1 MNHYEEGEAP
11 AESVFT
17 VQGHY
22 RQDFYS
28 AKILLWNSSDNGDNS
43 CKSVVRRRFR
53 SWTLA
58 IPLLFSSDLDK
69 FKLETQIKTFKNIA
83 DEKKAGI
90 KEAIKIILSLN
101 ASQVLKL
108 VKLILLAPTTN
119 AVTKKSRSMLRRVK
133 TYLRSSRTQEPPV

>member
-1 MNHYEEGEAP
+1 MNHYEEREAP
-11 AESVFT
+11 AEFVST
-17 VQGHY
+17 VEEHY

-28 AKILLWNSSDNGDNS
+28 AKILLLNSSDNGNNS
-43 CKSVVRRRFR
+43 FKSVVRRRFW

-69 FKLETQIKTFKNIA
+69 FKLETQIKTLKNID

-90 KEAIKIILSLN
+90 NEAIKIILSLN
-101 ASQVLKL
+101 ASQELKF

-119 AVTKKSRSMLRRVK
+119 AVSKKSRSILRRVK

>member
-11 AESVFT
+11 AEFVSIVEED
-17 VQGHY
+17 Y

-28 AKILLWNSSDNGDNS
+28 AKILLWNSSDNGNTS
-43 CKSVVRRRFR
+43 FKSVVRRRFC

-58 IPLLFSSDLDK
+58 IPLLFSSALDK
-69 FKLETQIKTFKNIA
+69 FKLETQIKTYKNIA
-83 DEKKAGI
+83 EEKKAGI

-101 ASQVLKL
+101 ASQMLKL

-119 AVTKKSRSMLRRVK
+119 AVSKKSRSMLRRVK
-133 TYLRSSRTQEPPV
+133 TCLQSSRTQEPPV